1 MKHSKHMNLI
11 SAVALLFLLIVM
23 FGSMYVFKNQIT
35 QATNEIKTKEPKDYD
50 AYYVMIVDDTKSS
63 FWNSVYECARKIG
76 ENNRIY
82 VELMGTQLATEYSK
96 AERMRIAI
104 ESKVDGIF
112 LEAYE
117 SEEMTNLIN
126 EAVNNDI
133 PVITVIGD
141 NTASERQS
149 FVGISSY
156 NLGREYGSQV
166 QQLANDTLNRVVI
179 LMTTQ
184 AKDSGQNIIYSGI
197 QEMLETSGSND
208 KIQLESIAIDTSSS
222 FAAEESIRD
231 IFMNSV
237 ELPDVLICLDELN
250 TICAYQALIDYNKVG
265 VVNILGYYDSETIL
279 NAIQRKVI
287 YSTISIKT
295 EQIGEYLMEAIQEY
309 QTYGQVN
316 EYYTVDTTLINFD
329 NVHDYM
335 GGETGEQ

>member
-1 MKHSKHMNLI
+1 MKLFKHMNLF
-11 SAVALLFLLIVM
+11 SAVALLFLLTVM

-50 AYYVMIVDDTKSS
+50 AYYVMIVEDTKSS
-63 FWNSVYECARKIG
+63 FWNSVYEYTKKIG
-76 ENNRIY
+76 ENNNIY

-96 AERMRIAI
+96 ADRMRIAI

-112 LEAYE
+112 LEADE
-117 SEEMTNLIN
+117 SKEITNLIN
-126 EAVNNDI
+126 EAVENKI

-141 NTASERQS
+141 NASSERQS

-156 NLGREYGSQV
+156 NLGREYGRQV
-166 QQLANDTLNRVVI
+166 QELAKESLNRVVI
-179 LMTTQ
+179 LMTAQ
-184 AKDSGQNIIYSGI
+184 AKDSVQNIIYSGI
-197 QEMLETSGSND
+197 QEMLESSGSYD
-208 KIQLESIAIDTSSS
+208 KIQLESIAIDASSS
-222 FAAEESIRD
+222 FATEESIRD
-231 IFMNSV
+231 IFMNSE
-237 ELPDVLICLDELN
+237 ELPDILICLDELN
-250 TICAYQALIDYNKVG
+250 TTCAYQALIDYNKVG

-316 EYYTVDTTLINFD
+316 EYYTVDTTLITFD
-329 NVHDYM
+329 NIKEYS
-335 GGETGEQ
+335 GGEIDEK